1 MVGRVTERD
10 RWGLRGPV
18 QSCRIERT
26 WYSGRCG
33 AELCETEERGDT
45 TIIEFR
51 ADGSLA
57 RRRHHNPDGSVWTS
71 TYEYNVA
78 GQLATVR
85 TEDAAGRVDFQR
97 YEYDSAGRLMRIVA
111 QAPDGSERIAES
123 YEYDATGRKEK
134 TFHVDLAGQSSDTM
148 YLWGV
153 EGSDCGY
160 SAPGAATLTTLH
172 NTRDQPTEVLFSDK
186 GGRILS
192 RVEFMYD
199 GMGHLVE
206 EAQTMIIDALPPEV
220 LAGMSSAQV
229 ESVRALFGAGVA
241 RRLHR
246 YDAQGHRIET
256 HTSMFGGLGRDVQRM
271 NYNDHGDQIEEISEH
286 EKRDRNFDDQGRLA
300 DSPTNESVSRSE
312 AHFHYDYDLR
322 GNWIKKVV
330 EARGR
335 SKQDFSVSSIEQRT
349 LAYYD

>member
-220 LAGMSSAQV
+220 LR
-229 ESVRALFGAGVA
+229 E
-241 RRLHR
+241 
-246 YDAQGHRIET
+246 
-256 HTSMFGGLGRDVQRM
+256 
-271 NYNDHGDQIEEISEH
+271 
-286 EKRDRNFDDQGRLA
+286 
-300 DSPTNESVSRSE
+300 
-312 AHFHYDYDLR
+312 
-322 GNWIKKVV
+322 
-330 EARGR
+330 
-335 SKQDFSVSSIEQRT
+335 
-349 LAYYD
+349 